1 MIDDHLPEPLPSGAL
16 VPPPSGPITAI
27 ATSAPL
33 PPRRPSR
40 TITPR
45 EDFFRGLVQSTL
57 DTLDRVGD
65 SIAGAIGL
73 R

>member
-1 MIDDHLPEPLPSGAL
+1 MIDDQLPEPHPSGAL
-16 VPPPSGPITAI
+16 VPPPSGPITTI

-33 PPRRPSR
+33 PPRRPPMM
-40 TITPR
+40 PR
-45 EDFFRGLVQSTL
+45 EDFFRGLVRSTL

>member
-1 MIDDHLPEPLPSGAL
+1 MTNDHLPEPQPSGAL
-16 VPPPSGPITAI
+16 VPPPHGPVTAI

-45 EDFFRGLVQSTL
+45 EGFFRGLVQTTL

-65 SIAGAIGL
+65 NIAGAIGL

>member
-1 MIDDHLPEPLPSGAL
+1 MIDDHLPETQPSGAL
-16 VPPPSGPITAI
+16 VPPPHGPTTAI

-33 PPRRPSR
+33 PPHRPSR
-40 TITPR
+40 AVSPR